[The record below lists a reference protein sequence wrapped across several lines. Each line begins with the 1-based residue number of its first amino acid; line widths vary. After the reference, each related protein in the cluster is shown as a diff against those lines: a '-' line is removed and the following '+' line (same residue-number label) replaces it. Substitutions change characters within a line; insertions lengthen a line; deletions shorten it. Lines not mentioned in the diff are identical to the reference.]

1 MFIMRLAIW
10 FLVILDFPDIS
21 RVVAVPTC
29 ISIFSFE
36 YVNVFWSGSAIWGLR
51 LEHICPVLPPRN
63 SVPGEHFNDVVFF
76 EFRFIYAVI
85 CVPRLVYPV
94 VHYIILAQFCKINMW
109 QWLLL
114 LVGHAALLAHTLHD
128 ICCML
133 NSICGFGPHSVSL
146 LSWFS
151 VFSILLS
158 VFSVQLPSVCAL
170 RAATQNAGAQSV
182 SPPCA
187 KYK

>member
-1 MFIMRLAIW
+1 MHFYIFIRI
-10 FLVILDFPDIS
+10 
-21 RVVAVPTC
+21 C
-29 ISIFSFE
+29 E
-36 YVNVFWSGSAIWGLR
+36 CFWSGSAIWGLR
-51 LEHICPVLPPRN
+51 LEHICPMLPPRN
-63 SVPGEHFNDVVFF
+63 SVTGEHFNDVVFF

-114 LVGHAALLAHTLHD
+114 LVGHAAFLAHTLHD

-133 NSICGFGPHSVSL
+133 NAICGFGPHSVSL

-158 VFSVQLPSVCAL
+158 VFSVQLLSVCAL
-170 RAATQNAGAQSV
+170 GAATQNDGAQSV